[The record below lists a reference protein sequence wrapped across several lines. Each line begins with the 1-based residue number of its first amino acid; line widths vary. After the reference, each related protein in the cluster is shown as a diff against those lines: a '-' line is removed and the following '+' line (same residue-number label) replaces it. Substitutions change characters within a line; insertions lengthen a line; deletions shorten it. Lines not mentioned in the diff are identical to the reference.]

1 MLGYTGRWDTSEH
14 ASDEIVRFE
23 PPKPNPC
30 RYFGAISYVHELMKV
45 SDMDKIMRS
54 GCSSR
59 WVGRSARAHQH
70 GPAGRAGRA
79 GRAQVSH
86 MAERAGRDA
95 AQKQTGLLCDSGR
108 VG

>member
-59 WVGRSARAHQH
+59 GWAAR
-70 GPAGRAGRA
+70 
-79 GRAQVSH
+79 
-86 MAERAGRDA
+86 
-95 AQKQTGLLCDSGR
+95 SGR
-108 VG
+108 TSTDRLVGSGSGITHGRTSRP